1 MHFPGEPPTYLPE
14 VGLWGA
20 MLFYRGC
27 QLAVYR
33 EWGAEN
39 VQAAF
44 GSTCPAEISAAAHY
58 SVDLAW
64 QFLLDLHRLTR
75 QASPNDPLVEAIRQF
90 AAQWPLSSVGIAGI
104 APLSLAGIV
113 EHPGLLRLYAD
124 RIIGRE
130 DASRLADPAVREAV
144 QAALGAHACLAP
156 KFYQALHAPSLQ
168 PQTIQDLSTGADT

>member
-1 MHFPGEPPTYLPE
+1 
-14 VGLWGA
+14 

-44 GSTCPAEISAAAHY
+44 GSTCPAEIGAAAHY
-58 SVDLAW
+58 SVDLTW
-64 QFLLDLHRLTR
+64 QFLPDLHRLTR
-75 QASPNDPLVEAIRQF
+75 QASPNDPLVEAIRHF
-90 AAQWPLSSVGIAGI
+90 ATQWPLSSVGIAGI

-113 EHPGLLRLYAD
+113 GHPGLLRLYAD

-130 DASRLADPAVREAV
+130 DVSRLADPAVCEAV
-144 QAALGAHACLAP
+144 QTALGAHTCLAP
-156 KFYQALHAPSLQ
+156 KFYQALHTPSLQ
-168 PQTIQDLSTGADT
+168 SKTAQNLATGDNT